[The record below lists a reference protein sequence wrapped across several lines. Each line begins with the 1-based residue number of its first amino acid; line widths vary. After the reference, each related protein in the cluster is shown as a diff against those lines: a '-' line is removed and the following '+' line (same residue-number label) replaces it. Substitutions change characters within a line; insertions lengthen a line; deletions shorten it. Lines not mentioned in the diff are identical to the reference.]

1 MGCKKRKRSRK
12 AAYGLDTMALPQY
25 QKNRIIPNYDA
36 AIDANTLDVVKQQA
50 NMERGK
56 YSNDLANFGMMLGS
70 KMLNSGIGM
79 LGSAVGG
86 LANQAIGGVA
96 GNIADNLIT
105 SGSQFGANL
114 LTTPMMFGFG
124 GDVSAM
130 PVEIEGDETVE
141 YPNGQVV
148 QYEGPSHESGGIDMN
163 LPEGTE
169 VYSKRIKKYNKTLA
183 DRKAERTKQLDKIQ
197 KRADKNQ
204 YDVLLQGTVGRVS
217 ANNELLDEQDK
228 TIQGMVR
235 DTVTINSL
243 NQKYK
248 AAYGIPPW
256 QQYQSIVQGKIPLY
270 GENGLFQQSNGAY
283 DLGDLNGVTVSVKAP
298 PKIAPIPAPNTIPLM
313 DVSNTSKNPIGT
325 PTIFNRATTPPIDN
339 SNAFKNSNP
348 LDVTQTEIG
357 KPTMLTHA
365 SRTIPLMDNSNALA
379 ITPNVN
385 IGKPATYD
393 VLHSSKKKS
402 SVNWSGIGKTLGN
415 AVNGVLGQMPS
426 VTDMFGMYAQY
437 RGAKDLMNNTIENLN
452 ATQPNINP
460 YEHYGEQGLN
470 TLDTMAKY
478 FTSQRDNQ
486 YQDLERQRNQIA
498 ERNRNSARGINTLRA
513 LDLISDAQLQKGKQ
527 SIDNAYNQQMANLN
541 YNKANKQDMRD
552 RMFMSGEQQRDLA
565 NRQDIDNYYTNRA
578 QDLSTKYQM
587 YQQLAREMNNIRN
600 QRESRHM
607 IEAMSPYGSRWDS
620 VQRKWVPMGANTAES
635 TTATDTTEEAPIG
648 LTSPFLATPPI
659 IPETPASVPV
669 LPTNSYTA
677 GSLPKKS
684 IPSSNPMIEMFNQ
697 TIAPQWALNQQVR
710 DLLNKYNHTFK

>member
-70 KMLNSGIGM
+70 KMLISGIGM

-217 ANNELLDEQDK
+217 ANNKLLDEQDK

-270 GENGLFQQSNGAY
+270 GENGLFQRSNGAY

-298 PKIAPIPAPNTIPLM
+298 PKITPIPAPNTIPLM
-313 DVSNTSKNPIGT
+313 DVSNTSTNPIGT
-325 PTIFNRATTPPIDN
+325 
-339 SNAFKNSNP
+339 
-348 LDVTQTEIG
+348 
-357 KPTMLTHA
+357 PTMLTHA

-659 IPETPASVPV
+659 VAPVAPVAPTVDPAIPVNSV
-669 LPTNSYTA
+669 PTNSVFGNMA
-677 GSLPKKS
+677 VVNPLNLLGLNGSMPATQ
-684 IPSSNPMIEMFNQ
+684 EMLDNQ
-697 TIAPQWALNQQVR
+697 LRNLIAQHKLR
-710 DLLNKYNHTFK
+710 

>member
-217 ANNELLDEQDK
+217 ANNKLLDEQDK

-256 QQYQSIVQGKIPLY
+256 LQYQNMMQNNGQVRLY
-270 GENGLFQQSNGAY
+270 GENGLYQKSNGAY
-283 DLGDLNGVTVSVKAP
+283 DLGDLNGTVVTANAP
-298 PKIAPIPAPNTIPLM
+298 VAQQPLAREAN
-313 DVSNTSKNPIGT
+313 VTIGT
-325 PTIFNRATTPPIDN
+325 PT
-339 SNAFKNSNP
+339 
-348 LDVTQTEIG
+348 
-357 KPTMLTHA
+357 MLAHA
-365 SRTIPLMDNSNALA
+365 QRTIPLMDNLNALRMSPNAVGSPTILNRAKVPLMNNSNALG
-379 ITPNVN
+379 ISPNVN
-385 IGKPATYD
+385 IGRPDEYNFPLNIASKNKPGKT
-393 VLHSSKKKS
+393 KS
-402 SVNWSGIGKTLGN
+402 SNINWSGIGKTLGN

-600 QRESRHM
+600 QRESRHI

-620 VQRKWVPMGANTAES
+620 TQRKWVPIGANTQS
-635 TTATDTTEEAPIG
+635 VTTE
-648 LTSPFLATPPI
+648 TT
-659 IPETPASVPV
+659 
-669 LPTNSYTA
+669 TN
-677 GSLPKKS
+677 PS
-684 IPSSNPMIEMFNQ
+684 IPSMATQPIVPSTVDPAMIVDPLSVNAIPENATPANPLDLAKMFNPMVATQGM
-697 TIAPQWALNQQVR
+697 PS
-710 DLLNKYNHTFK
+710 Y

>member
-56 YSNDLANFGMMLGS
+56 YSNDLANFGMMIGS

-86 LANQAIGGVA
+86 LANQTIGGVA

-217 ANNELLDEQDK
+217 ANNKLLDEQDK

-256 QQYQSIVQGKIPLY
+256 LQYQNMARNGGQIRLY
-270 GENGLFQQSNGAY
+270 GENGLFQKSNGAY
-283 DLGDLNGVTVSVKAP
+283 DLGDLNGTVVTANAP
-298 PKIAPIPAPNTIPLM
+298 AAQQPLARGLNIA
-313 DVSNTSKNPIGT
+313 IGT
-325 PTIFNRATTPPIDN
+325 PT
-339 SNAFKNSNP
+339 
-348 LDVTQTEIG
+348 
-357 KPTMLTHA
+357 MLAHA
-365 SRTIPLMDNSNALA
+365 QRTIPLMDNSNALRMSPNA
-379 ITPNVN
+379 VGSPTMLNRAKVPLMNNSNALGIAPNVN
-385 IGKPATYD
+385 IGRPDEYNIPLNIA
-393 VLHSSKKKS
+393 SKNKLGKTKS
-402 SVNWSGIGKTLGN
+402 SNINWSGIGKTLGN
-415 AVNGVLGQMPS
+415 AVNDVLGQMPS

>member
-217 ANNELLDEQDK
+217 ANNKLLDEQDK

-256 QQYQSIVQGKIPLY
+256 LQYQNMMQNNGQVRLY
-270 GENGLFQQSNGAY
+270 GENGLYQKSNGAY
-283 DLGDLNGVTVSVKAP
+283 DLGDLNGTVITANAPAAQQPLAREANVT
-298 PKIAPIPAPNTIPLM
+298 
-313 DVSNTSKNPIGT
+313 IG
-325 PTIFNRATTPPIDN
+325 A
-339 SNAFKNSNP
+339 
-348 LDVTQTEIG
+348 
-357 KPTMLTHA
+357 PTMLAHA
-365 SRTIPLMDNSNALA
+365 QRTIPLMDNSNALRMSPNA
-379 ITPNVN
+379 VGSPTMLNRAKAPLMDNSNALGISPNVN
-385 IGKPATYD
+385 IGRPDEYNIPLNIASKNKP
-393 VLHSSKKKS
+393 SKTKS
-402 SVNWSGIGKTLGN
+402 SNINWSGIGKTLGN

-600 QRESRHM
+600 QRESRHI

-620 VQRKWVPMGANTAES
+620 TQRKWVPMGANTQS
-635 TTATDTTEEAPIG
+635 VTTE
-648 LTSPFLATPPI
+648 TT
-659 IPETPASVPV
+659 
-669 LPTNSYTA
+669 TN
-677 GSLPKKS
+677 PS
-684 IPSSNPMIEMFNQ
+684 IPSMATQPIVPPTVDPAMLVDPLSVNAIPENAIPANTLDLAKMFNPMVATQGMPSYQLRNL
-697 TIAPQWALNQQVR
+697 IAQHKLR
-710 DLLNKYNHTFK
+710 

>member
-56 YSNDLANFGMMLGS
+56 YSNDLANFGMMIGS

-217 ANNELLDEQDK
+217 ANNKLLDEQDK

-256 QQYQSIVQGKIPLY
+256 LQYQNMARNGGQIRLY
-270 GENGLFQQSNGAY
+270 GENGLFQKSNGAY
-283 DLGDLNGVTVSVKAP
+283 DLGDLNGTVVTVNAP
-298 PKIAPIPAPNTIPLM
+298 AAQQPLAREAN
-313 DVSNTSKNPIGT
+313 VTIGT
-325 PTIFNRATTPPIDN
+325 PT
-339 SNAFKNSNP
+339 
-348 LDVTQTEIG
+348 
-357 KPTMLTHA
+357 MLAHA
-365 SRTIPLMDNSNALA
+365 QRTIPLMDNSNALRMSPNA
-379 ITPNVN
+379 VGSPTMLNRAKVPSMDNSNALGISPNVN
-385 IGKPATYD
+385 IGRPDEYNFPLNIASKNKPGKT
-393 VLHSSKKKS
+393 KS
-402 SVNWSGIGKTLGN
+402 SNINWSGIGKTLGN

-620 VQRKWVPMGANTAES
+620 VQRKWVPMGANTQS
-635 TTATDTTEEAPIG
+635 VTTE
-648 LTSPFLATPPI
+648 TT
-659 IPETPASVPV
+659 
-669 LPTNSYTA
+669 TN
-677 GSLPKKS
+677 PS
-684 IPSSNPMIEMFNQ
+684 IPSMATQPIVPPTVDPAMLVDPLSVNAIPENAIPANPLDLAKMFNPMVATQGMPSYQLRNL
-697 TIAPQWALNQQVR
+697 IAQHKLR
-710 DLLNKYNHTFK
+710 

>member
-56 YSNDLANFGMMLGS
+56 YSNDLANFGMMIGS
-70 KMLNSGIGM
+70 KMLNSGVGM

-114 LTTPMMFGFG
+114 LTTPMLFGFG

-130 PVEIEGDETVE
+130 PVEIEGNETVE

-217 ANNELLDEQDK
+217 ANNELLDKQDK

-248 AAYGIPPW
+248 AAYDIPPW
-256 QQYQSIVQGKIPLY
+256 LQYQNMARNGGQIRLY
-270 GENGLFQQSNGAY
+270 GEKGLFQKSNGAY
-283 DLGDLNGVTVSVKAP
+283 DLEDLNGTVVTANAP
-298 PKIAPIPAPNTIPLM
+298 AAQQPSAREAN
-313 DVSNTSKNPIGT
+313 VTSG
-325 PTIFNRATTPPIDN
+325 A
-339 SNAFKNSNP
+339 S
-348 LDVTQTEIG
+348 
-357 KPTMLTHA
+357 TMLAHA
-365 SRTIPLMDNSNALA
+365 QRTIPLMDNSNASG
-379 ITPNVN
+379 ISPNVN
-385 IGKPATYD
+385 IGRSDEYNFPLNIA
-393 VLHSSKKKS
+393 SKHKLGKTKS
-402 SVNWSGIGKTLGN
+402 SNINWSSIGKTLGN

-620 VQRKWVPMGANTAES
+620 TQRKWVPMGANTQS
-635 TTATDTTEEAPIG
+635 VTTE
-648 LTSPFLATPPI
+648 TT
-659 IPETPASVPV
+659 
-669 LPTNSYTA
+669 TN
-677 GSLPKKS
+677 PS
-684 IPSSNPMIEMFNQ
+684 IPSMATQPIVPPTVDPAMLVNPLSVNAIPENAIPTNPLDLAKMFNPMVATQGMPGYQLRNL
-697 TIAPQWALNQQVR
+697 IAQHKLR
-710 DLLNKYNHTFK
+710 

>member
-217 ANNELLDEQDK
+217 ANNKLLDEQDK

-270 GENGLFQQSNGAY
+270 GENGLFQRSNGAY

-298 PKIAPIPAPNTIPLM
+298 PKITPIPAPNTIPLM
-313 DVSNTSKNPIGT
+313 DVSNTSTNPIGT
-325 PTIFNRATTPPIDN
+325 
-339 SNAFKNSNP
+339 
-348 LDVTQTEIG
+348 
-357 KPTMLTHA
+357 PTMLTHA

-659 IPETPASVPV
+659 VAPVAPVAPTVDPAIPVNSV
-669 LPTNSYTA
+669 PTNSVFGNMA
-677 GSLPKKS
+677 VVNPLNLLGLNGSMPATQ
-684 IPSSNPMIEMFNQ
+684 EMLDNQ
-697 TIAPQWALNQQVR
+697 LRNLIAQHKLR
-710 DLLNKYNHTFK
+710 